1 MTASPLL
8 LVPPAGVTGFAGAI
22 SPAGA
27 GPAAVG
33 GRRRHA
39 DRDGYR
45 RWLRA
50 HTTSDAVRCQ
60 RLRVYDEFVACWPDL
75 RTWFTAPL
83 AARAADRP
91 DAVPGHNP
99 HGANALMPYLVYL
112 SLVQGVSLD
121 YNLLL
126 VRTFRTPFTPATY
139 RTGLGVDLDLF
150 EGHVARLTRLGY
162 APNGAR
168 ADLGWTLGRILLH
181 HGDPD
186 LTAVTEEDLKE
197 LRAAVEAFSV
207 RPDAEQLRAF
217 YRRSDPT
224 GPPVASVEQRRR
236 WMLTRLQGAHML
248 LFHTGRVTRP
258 PSDARHDA
266 GDWTQHLVPVPAPPA
281 VAAVVDRYLRL
292 RLEANL
298 DRPQTVR
305 HARDALRRLLV
316 WLAQAHPELTSL
328 AELTR
333 GHAEEFLRW
342 LGVQRNTQTGA
353 PLGVGT
359 RRTVI
364 TLLAGFIA
372 DTASWQWDDVP
383 GRILFTRA
391 DMAKM
396 AKTLPRFLPAHDL
409 DTLMAAVDG
418 LPDPHQ
424 RAALIVARWSGARR
438 DEIRRLA
445 VDCLDTYPD
454 GHPRLR
460 IPVGKGHAERSI
472 PLHPQAADVLRPLID
487 LAHRQGAAPRFD
499 PSAGRVVQHVFLRR
513 GKLLSNGFLFD
524 LALKAA
530 CTAAGLLDPLGRPTV
545 SAHRFRHTIGTALA
559 EGGARLQTI
568 MAVLGHRTPAMSL
581 LYASLSDPVVKQEY
595 ADALTRSGGGGIR
608 LAGPAAEALRSYR
621 LDPAAVHWLQTNF
634 LKTELELGHCLR
646 LPQEG
651 PCECDLVLTCAKFVT
666 TDAYTS
672 RLRARLAL
680 EQQLIDDADTRG
692 WPREVER
699 HQATQRRLQGL
710 LVDLERHACEVAPPG
725 EADTPPG

>member
-1 MTASPLL
+1 VSASPLL
-8 LVPPAGVTGFAGAI
+8 LVPPAGVTGSAGAI
-22 SPAGA
+22 SPAGP
-27 GPAAVG
+27 GPATVG

-121 YNLLL
+121 YDLLL
-126 VRTFRTPFTPATY
+126 VRTSRTPFTIGTY

-150 EGHVARLTRLGY
+150 ERYVARLTQLGY
-162 APNGAR
+162 APVGAR

-186 LTAVTEEDLKE
+186 LSSVTGADLAE
-197 LRAAVEAFSV
+197 LTAAVEAFST
-207 RPDAEQLRAF
+207 RPDADQLRAF
-217 YRRSDPT
+217 YRRSD
-224 GPPVASVEQRRR
+224 GPRAAAVSVENRRR
-236 WMLTRLQGAHML
+236 GLLTRLQGAHVL
-248 LFHTGRVTRP
+248 LFHTGRVTQP
-258 PSDARHDA
+258 PLDGHRNA
-266 GDWTQHLVPVPAPPA
+266 GDWTQRLVPVPAPPA
-281 VAAVVDRYLRL
+281 VTAVVDRYLRL

-328 AELTR
+328 AELNR

-372 DTASWQWDDVP
+372 DTASWEWDDVP

-391 DMAKM
+391 DIGE
-396 AKTLPRFLPAHDL
+396 
-409 DTLMAAVDG
+409 DG
-418 LPDPHQ
+418 ED
-424 RAALIVARWSGARR
+424 
-438 DEIRRLA
+438 
-445 VDCLDTYPD
+445 
-454 GHPRLR
+454 
-460 IPVGKGHAERSI
+460 
-472 PLHPQAADVLRPLID
+472 
-487 LAHRQGAAPRFD
+487 AAPVPARPRPRRAD
-499 PSAGRVVQHVFLRR
+499 GRGRRATRPPSAGCADRGSLVRR
-513 GKLLSNGFLFD
+513 PPRR
-524 LALKAA
+524 
-530 CTAAGLLDPLGRPTV
+530 DPP
-545 SAHRFRHTIGTALA
+545 
-559 EGGARLQTI
+559 
-568 MAVLGHRTPAMSL
+568 P
-581 LYASLSDPVVKQEY
+581 
-595 ADALTRSGGGGIR
+595 
-608 LAGPAAEALRSYR
+608 
-621 LDPAAVHWLQTNF
+621 
-634 LKTELELGHCLR
+634 
-646 LPQEG
+646 
-651 PCECDLVLTCAKFVT
+651 
-666 TDAYTS
+666 
-672 RLRARLAL
+672 
-680 EQQLIDDADTRG
+680 RG
-692 WPREVER
+692 
-699 HQATQRRLQGL
+699 
-710 LVDLERHACEVAPPG
+710 
-725 EADTPPG
+725 